1 VDKTKRILT
10 TENTDFCV
18 KSGLYPEELGNETLR
33 GPPNR
38 AKLDP
43 QIRIKIYNHEGHEEH
58 FSVMELFRYGT
69 EEK

>member
-1 VDKTKRILT
+1 MKN
-10 TENTDFCV
+10 ENRQ
-18 KSGLYPEELGNETLR
+18 SPAQN
-33 GPPNR
+33 P
-38 AKLDP
+38 KLDP